1 MSLDLAPLPQP
12 TLDDLS
18 PDLLAELA
26 PHLVLARSEPTHGLV
41 SWGHGVSKGFR
52 PSRPLL
58 DPGSDPLGGDPVW
71 EPSSR
76 YWLIKNWEDVPLKA
90 WAEERA
96 GNGQQTLEKV
106 HI

>member
-1 MSLDLAPLPQP
+1 MSRHQD
-12 TLDDLS
+12 S
-18 PDLLAELA
+18 EL
-26 PHLVLARSEPTHGLV
+26 VARSSPI
-41 SWGHGVSKGFR
+41 R
-52 PSRPLL
+52 RQLL
-58 DPGSDPLGGDPVW
+58 GALNGDGDPLGGDPFW